1 MPNEAKNLMLNVL
14 SFLMLYNMIKG
25 KAIQNLA
32 SFCKILENQR
42 KQQSKRKHDKIKQ
55 NKA

>member
-1 MPNEAKNLMLNVL
+1 MRQKNLMLNVL